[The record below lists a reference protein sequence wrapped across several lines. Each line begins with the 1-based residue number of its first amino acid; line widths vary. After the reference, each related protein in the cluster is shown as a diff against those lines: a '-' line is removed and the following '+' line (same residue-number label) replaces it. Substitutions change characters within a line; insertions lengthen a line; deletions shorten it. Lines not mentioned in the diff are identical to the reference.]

1 MGLKTQVITRLEEL
15 FERWGDWL
23 WLVSFSGGKDSSALL
38 FLTLD
43 FAKLKGFKI
52 AVVYNDTGGDPPAL
66 RRYVYDVLD
75 EVKRAGHAVYIT
87 RPEKTFFDYLLTE
100 YSPPRWNFRWCCKRL
115 KELPFK
121 SLAARLAEKTPVLN
135 LVGIRRE
142 EARWRNWYI
151 KEISERIVYAAP
163 LYDLSSDEVWNLLYE
178 VNPEAYIRLRQIY
191 GEARRMGCWFCPLI
205 KDVTEPQLMK
215 LKLEVYNAWCS
226 GRRKRILELAE
237 QYPDLI
243 QVTADKNS
251 IRSDYPCGRVC
262 HICQVNKMRR
272 ELIKIKSI
280 SLYSE

>member
-1 MGLKTQVITRLEEL
+1 MGLKTQAINRLEEL
-15 FERWGDWL
+15 FKRWGDWL
-23 WLVSFSGGKDSSALL
+23 WLVSFSGGKDSSVLL
-38 FLTLD
+38 FSTLH
-43 FAKLKGFKI
+43 FAELKGFKI

-66 RRYVYDVLD
+66 RKYVYDVLD
-75 EVKRAGHAVYIT
+75 EVKRAGHTVYIT

-121 SLAARLAEKTPVLN
+121 SLAEKLAEKTPVLN
-135 LVGIRRE
+135 LVGTRRE

-151 KEISERIVYAAP
+151 KEVSERIIYAAP

-178 VNPEAYIRLRQIY
+178 LNPEAYIRLKQIY

-215 LKLEVYNAWCS
+215 LKFEIYNAWCS
-226 GRRKRILELAE
+226 GRRERILELAE

-243 QVTADKNS
+243 QVTIDRNS
-251 IRSDYPCGRVC
+251 IRRDYPCGRAC
-262 HICQVNKMRR
+262 SICQINKMRK
-272 ELIKIKSI
+272 EFVKIKSI
-280 SLYSE
+280 SLYLR